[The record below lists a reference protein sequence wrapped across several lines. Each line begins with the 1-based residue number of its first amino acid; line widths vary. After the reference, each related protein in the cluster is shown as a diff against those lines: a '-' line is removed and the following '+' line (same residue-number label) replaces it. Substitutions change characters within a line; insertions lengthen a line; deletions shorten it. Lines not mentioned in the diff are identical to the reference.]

1 MKFGH
6 RRAEV
11 PIQPVGRYRHP
22 VLRVRGGLVAPLVPC
37 PNAVLTHQPLHTRL
51 AGWVSTS
58 PQLPHHPGRTVGA
71 FERLVDGLNQGV
83 HLRIGEPLPLRRASR
98 RGNRRC

>member
-11 PIQPVGRYRHP
+11 PIQTVGRYRQP

-37 PNAVLTHQPLHTRL
+37 PKAVLTHQPLHTRL
-51 AGWVSTS
+51 AWLGIHEPATTTPS
-58 PQLPHHPGRTVGA
+58 GA
-71 FERLVDGLNQGV
+71 NRMRL
-83 HLRIGEPLPLRRASR
+83 
-98 RGNRRC
+98 

>member
-11 PIQPVGRYRHP
+11 PIQPVGRYRQP

-37 PNAVLTHQPLHTRL
+37 SNAVLTHQPLHTWLAL
-51 AGWVSTS
+51 AGYPRARNSHTI
-58 PQLPHHPGRTVGA
+58 R
-71 FERLVDGLNQGV
+71 
-83 HLRIGEPLPLRRASR
+83 GET
-98 RGNRRC
+98 